1 MFTLNI
7 FNRKTGAYCFSVS
20 QNTRKQCL
28 SIANKKYAD
37 MAWDWDDKN
46 YIKNKKFNADSN
58 SIVAVYGVI

>member
-7 FNRKTGAYCFSVS
+7 FNRKTSKYLFSVS

-28 SIANKKYAD
+28 AIANKKYAD

-46 YIKNKKFNADSN
+46 YIKNKKFNVDPN
-58 SIVAVYGVI
+58 STVMVYGVI